1 MHPRLLAVLAF
12 AVAFAAFA
20 QHSGSAQQ
28 GQLPLPG
35 FKPPPPP
42 PIKPYQA
49 VPVTPPPA
57 LNDPSFIA
65 FRKQLGDV
73 AARKDRGALAK
84 LVVTQNFFWI
94 PQDKDLADPH
104 KPGIDN
110 LFKAINLGASDDSGW
125 QVLAGLAPEPTA
137 AESPQQ
143 PGVFCAPADPNLDQS
158 AFEAL
163 MKATQSDPSEWGY
176 PAKAGLE
183 VHAAAQPNSPVLDKL
198 GMNLV
203 HVLPDATGPA
213 NPNDPFF
220 LHVGTPSGKSGYVDG
235 QSISPLGGD
244 QICYTKQ
251 GGAWKITGYLGGAV
265 QQ

>member
-1 MHPRLLAVLAF
+1 MRRGLLAALTIA
-12 AVAFAAFA
+12 ALTAAFAANP
-20 QHSGSAQQ
+20 SSAQQ

-35 FKPPPPP
+35 FRPPPAP

-49 VPVTPPPA
+49 VAVTPPA
-57 LNDPSFIA
+57 TLNDPGFIG
-65 FRKQLGDV
+65 FRKQLGEV
-73 AARKDRGALAK
+73 TARKDRGALAK
-84 LVVTQNFFWI
+84 MVVTQDFFWI
-94 PQDKDLADPH
+94 PQDKDLADAH
-104 KPGIDN
+104 KSGIDN
-110 LFKAINLGASDDSGW
+110 LFKAIDMGGSDDSGW
-125 QVLAGLAPEPTA
+125 QILAGFASEPTA

-163 MKATQSDPSEWGY
+163 LKATQSDPSEWGY
-176 PAKAGLE
+176 PAKAGVE
-183 VHAAAQPNSPVLDKL
+183 VHAAAQPSSPAIDKL

-203 HVLPDATGPA
+203 RVLPDTNPPA
-213 NPNDPFF
+213 NPNDPFV
-220 LHVGTPSGKSGYVDG
+220 LHIATPAGKSGYVDG

-251 GGAWKITGYLGGAV
+251 GGAWKIAGYLGGAV